1 MARGD
6 AVPWRWDGSKQFI
19 AVALCAV
26 ALQGCAA
33 GAALGV
39 YLPVG
44 DADRGRDA
52 FIALE
57 CHACHRVEGKDWPSY
72 SATPEAAI
80 ALGGH
85 TPRIESHGDIVTS
98 IINPSHR
105 LARSYQARAS
115 SSERASPMASRYLN
129 EVMTVQQLV
138 DLVAFLHAEYENV
151 PAPLPPY
158 WEAYPGSDDDD
169 FPFDFDR

>member
-1 MARGD
+1 MNKLIG
-6 AVPWRWDGSKQFI
+6 AVIFAAG
-19 AVALCAV
+19 
-26 ALQGCAA
+26 LQGCASDV
-33 GAALGV
+33 ALAI

-44 DADRGRDA
+44 SADRGRNA
-52 FIALE
+52 FIDLE
-57 CHACHRVEGKDWPSY
+57 CHACHSVEGKDLPAHSG
-72 SATPEAAI
+72 SAEPAI

-85 TPRIESHGDIVTS
+85 TTRIESYGDIVTS

-105 LARSYQARAS
+105 LARSYRTSAS
-115 SSERASPMASRYLN
+115 SPERESPMAAQYLN

-158 WEAYPGSDDDD
+158 WEAYPGRDADVS
-169 FPFDFDR
+169 PSGIDR